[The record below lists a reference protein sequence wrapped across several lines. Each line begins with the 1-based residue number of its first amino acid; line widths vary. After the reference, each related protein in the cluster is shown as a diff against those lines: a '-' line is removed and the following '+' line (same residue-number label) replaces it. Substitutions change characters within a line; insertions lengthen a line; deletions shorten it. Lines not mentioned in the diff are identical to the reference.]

1 MTDLNIIKE
10 LWDRS
15 LPNFGYVIDMDDGRQ
30 CVVVLGGQDI
40 KKEEKINFHEAIFR
54 RNEQMQQLYRQE
66 VLSVDDKIEL
76 AKLMHKMYGICEARQ
91 EGIYTRDEQ
100 AAFIDK
106 LSKSEKAQLEFQIQM
121 LNDCRSF
128 YRDYVFRP

>member
-1 MTDLNIIKE
+1 MNIIKE

-15 LPNFGYVIDMDDGRQ
+15 LPNFGYVINMDDGRS
-30 CVVVLGGQDI
+30 CVVVLGCQTI
-40 KKEEKINFHEAIFR
+40 KKKEKLDFCEAICR
-54 RNEQMQQLYRQE
+54 RNEQMQKIYRQDS
-66 VLSVDDKIEL
+66 LSVDDKIEL
-76 AKLMHKMYGICEARQ
+76 AKLMDKMYGICEARQ

-100 AAFIDK
+100 ATFIDK
-106 LSKSEKAQLEFQIQM
+106 LSESEKAQLEFQIQM